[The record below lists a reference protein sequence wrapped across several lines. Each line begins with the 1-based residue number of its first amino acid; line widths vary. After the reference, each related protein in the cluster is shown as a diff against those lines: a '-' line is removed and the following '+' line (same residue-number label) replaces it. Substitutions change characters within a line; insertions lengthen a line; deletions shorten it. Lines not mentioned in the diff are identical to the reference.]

1 MGSLGRAAMRYIPNP
16 AHKRKKT
23 EVSSAKLRPEKTPF
37 PPEMT
42 SADSKALLL
51 SSIPENPDNPQ
62 SRRFVARHGSS
73 GLEFFAARATRTD
86 NFGEVEYHGY
96 PVNGVPGKVL
106 RQLKNDGH
114 ITNAE
119 YNRYRKLS

>member
-42 SADSKALLL
+42 SADLKALLL
-51 SSIPENPDNPQ
+51 NLIPENPDNPQ
-62 SRRFVARHGSS
+62 SRRFAVRHDSS
-73 GLEFFAARATRTD
+73 DLEFFVAQVPRTD
-86 NFGEVEYHGY
+86 NSGEVENHGY
-96 PVNGVPGKVL
+96 PVNEVPGKVL
-106 RQLKNDGH
+106 PQLKNDGH
-114 ITNAE
+114 ITDAE
-119 YNRYRKLS
+119 YNRYRK

>member
-1 MGSLGRAAMRYIPNP
+1 MRYIPNP
-16 AHKRKKT
+16 LHKRKKT
-23 EVSSAKLRPEKTPF
+23 EVGSAKLRPEKTPC

-51 SSIPENPDNPQ
+51 NSIPENPDNPQ
-62 SRRFVARHGSS
+62 SRRFAVRHGSS
-73 GLEFFAARATRTD
+73 GLEFFAAQATRTD

-114 ITNAE
+114 ITGAE
-119 YNRYRKLS
+119 YNRYRKLLG